1 MTPVQDAFLNPDL
14 LVPGSDKQPVTKKDS
29 VLDREQFEL
38 MKDEYYLLRGWDV
51 DSGLQK
57 ESKLCE
63 LGLEDVS
70 LELRK
75 GNLVR

>member
-1 MTPVQDAFLNPDL
+1 MDFLDRISYHKLPCQVSIHL
-14 LVPGSDKQPVTKKDS
+14 RRSI
-29 VLDREQFEL
+29 DREQFEL
-38 MKDEYYLLRGWDV
+38 MKDEYYLLRGLDV

-57 ESKLCE
+57 ASKLYE
-63 LGLEDVS
+63 LDLEDVA

>member
-1 MTPVQDAFLNPDL
+1 M
-14 LVPGSDKQPVTKKDS
+14 
-29 VLDREQFEL
+29 DREQFEL
-38 MKDEYYLLRGWDV
+38 MKDEYYRLRGWDI

-57 ESKLCE
+57 KSQLCE
-63 LGLEDVS
+63 LVLVDVA